1 MTRNQTRI
9 YRFEVPGEL
18 GAGSD
23 EKERVGRCG
32 PKDRSAHLRQC
43 RRYRVTPDV
52 LPKTAHYHNRG
63 SSEMNPQH
71 MTQFWWQ
78 NWQTRKWAAKEY
90 PLERDYYSSMAAV
103 AQMEYI
109 IYLALEKWK
118 STV

>member
-1 MTRNQTRI
+1 
-9 YRFEVPGEL
+9 
-18 GAGSD
+18 
-23 EKERVGRCG
+23 
-32 PKDRSAHLRQC
+32 
-43 RRYRVTPDV
+43 
-52 LPKTAHYHNRG
+52 
-63 SSEMNPQH
+63 MNPQH